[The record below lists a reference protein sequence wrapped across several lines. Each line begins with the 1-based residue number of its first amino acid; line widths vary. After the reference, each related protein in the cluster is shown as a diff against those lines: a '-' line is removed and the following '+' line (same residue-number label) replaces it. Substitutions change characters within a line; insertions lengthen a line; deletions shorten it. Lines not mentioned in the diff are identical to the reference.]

1 MLEGTSQMTKLNA
14 TRSAG
19 ILLHPTSL
27 PGPYGIGDLGGSA
40 YRWVDRLA
48 QAKQTWWQM
57 LPLNPTGLGDSP
69 YSSFSAFAGNP
80 LLVSP
85 DALAEW
91 GLVRRENLG
100 ALQLPEGRVDYGAVI
115 ERKTA
120 LLKTAWDNFR
130 SGAVAWLRQEFEAFA
145 AEQSWLD
152 DFALFM
158 AIKESRGGQPWQ
170 LWPEG
175 LRHRLAEALERARR
189 ELADAVAQHQFRQF
203 LFFRQWRAL
212 KGYAHERGV
221 RLIGDLPIFV
231 AADSADVWSNP
242 KLFLLDTQLQ
252 PKTVSGVPPDYFA
265 KTGQLWGNPHYDW
278 DALKKTDYA
287 WWLARI
293 RATLTQV
300 DLIRIDHFIGFDRA
314 WHVRYGSETAERG
327 EFVLGP
333 GADFFASVQR
343 QLGDLPFIAEDLG
356 LVTPE
361 VEQLRDGFEMPGMLI
376 LQFAFGGATEN
387 RFLPH
392 NYVYNAVVYTGTHD
406 NDTTRGWFKSIND
419 QEREHLRRYTDRDGS
434 NVAWDLIRLAWGSV
448 ANYAVAPLQD
458 VLDLGPEARMNLP
471 GQAGGNWGWRFR
483 WDQLTDEVVSRLRDL
498 TVLFGRDAPRF
509 APSALPHPTGA
520 AS

>member
-1 MLEGTSQMTKLNA
+1 MTTLNA
-14 TRSAG
+14 IRSAG

-85 DALAEW
+85 DPSVAIGFI
-91 GLVRRENLG
+91 GLLNVLSIPLCYRLVQRSFGRR
-100 ALQLPEGRVDYGAVI
+100 A
-115 ERKTA
+115 A
-120 LLKTAWDNFR
+120 LLASLLYA
-130 SGAVAWLRQEFEAFA
+130 SGFWAAFVGRNAFDVA
-145 AEQSWLD
+145 SW
-152 DFALFM
+152 
-158 AIKESRGGQPWQ
+158 QQ
-170 LWPEG
+170 WPEG
-175 LRHRLAEALERARR
+175 LLHRRREALDTARR

-221 RLIGDLPIFV
+221 RLIGDIPIFV
-231 AADSADVWSNP
+231 AADSADVWGNP
-242 KLFLLDTQLQ
+242 PLFLLDDQLQ

-287 WWLARI
+287 WWLARV
-293 RATLTQV
+293 RATLAQV

-314 WHVRYGSETAERG
+314 WHVRHGSETAEHG
-327 EFVLGP
+327 EFVAGP
-333 GADFFASVQR
+333 GADFFASVRR
-343 QLGDLPFIAEDLG
+343 QLGGLPFIAEDLG

-361 VEQLRDGFEMPGMLI
+361 VERLRDDFEMPGMLI

-392 NYVYNAVVYTGTHD
+392 NYVHNAVVYTGTHD

-419 QEREHLRRYTDRDGS
+419 NERAHLCRYTGRDGGD
-434 NVAWDLIRLAWGSV
+434 VAWDLIRLAWASV

-483 WDQLTDEVVSRLRDL
+483 WDQLTDEVVGQLREV

-509 APSALPHPTGA
+509 DPSPAPSPNILRTCSFH
-520 AS
+520 